1 MKRRVKG
8 FRKARKKRKIKP
20 SELLGF
26 IGIGLFLALVL
37 YLAFAPQPNP
47 MEHIVTSSS
56 GTTVFKSESS
66 EAFLGKAA
74 IVDQLGLRNPNQAFI
89 NEAKL
94 ILGRAGF
101 QVDVYPPEAVT
112 VSLYKTISARGY
124 RLIVFR
130 VHMGVNDEAGDKP
143 VGLFTSEPYSQF
155 DYQVEQLRDWVA
167 SAKAYG
173 ANEVL
178 FAVSPKFIKEA
189 TVLDYPGSIIILSGC
204 FGLYSKP
211 LPQAFLDRGAS
222 AILGWD
228 GLVGIDYVDKA
239 TLSLLKALCL
249 EKLSVKEAV
258 EAVMR
263 EVGPDPDNGNRL
275 GYYPSSIGDHRLTE
289 PFMAS
294 RGFTQPLV
302 SIMAWSTTLRLK
314 ERIKLMEY

>member
-20 SELLGF
+20 SEVLGF
-26 IGIGLFLALVL
+26 IGIGLFLILVL

-47 MEHIVTSSS
+47 MEHTATIISE
-56 GTTVFKSESS
+56 TTAFKSESS

-74 IVDQLGLRNPNQAFI
+74 IVDQLGLKNPNPAFI

-94 ILGRAGF
+94 ILGRGGL

-112 VSLYKTISARGY
+112 ISLYKTISAKGY

-143 VGLFTSEPYSQF
+143 VGLFTSESYNQF
-155 DYQVEQLRDWVA
+155 SYQVEQLRDWVA

-173 ANEVL
+173 TNEVL

-189 TVLDYPGSIIILSGC
+189 TVLNYPGTIIILSGC
-204 FGLYSKP
+204 FGLYSEA
-211 LPQAFLDRGAS
+211 LPKAFLDRGAS

-239 TLSLLKALCL
+239 TLSLLRALCL
-249 EKLSVKEAV
+249 EKLSIKEAV
-258 EAVMR
+258 DEVMQ
-263 EVGPDPDNGNRL
+263 EIGPDPTHGSRL
-275 GYYPSSIGDHRLTE
+275 GYYPSSIGDYKLTK
-289 PFMAS
+289 PFITNY
-294 RGFTQPLV
+294 RFTQPL
-302 SIMAWSTTLRLK
+302 IRIITWNITLRLK
-314 ERIKLMEY
+314 ERIKLMG

>member
-8 FRKARKKRKIKP
+8 FRKVRKKRKIKP
-20 SELLGF
+20 SEILGF
-26 IGIGLFLALVL
+26 IGIGLFMALVF

-47 MEHIVTSSS
+47 MEHTATIISE
-56 GTTVFKSESS
+56 TTTFKSESS

-74 IVDQLGLRNPNQAFI
+74 IVDQLGLKNPNPVFI

-94 ILGRAGF
+94 ILGRASF
-101 QVDVYPPEAVT
+101 QVDVYPPETVT
-112 VSLYKTISARGY
+112 VSLYKTISAKAY

-130 VHMGVNDEAGDKP
+130 VHMGVNDEASDKP
-143 VGLFTSEPYSQF
+143 VGLFTTEPYNQF
-155 DYQVEQLRDWVA
+155 NYQVEQLRDWVA

-189 TVLDYPGSIIILSGC
+189 TILDYPGSIIILSGC

-228 GLVGIDYVDKA
+228 GLVGIDYVNKA
-239 TLSLLKALCL
+239 TLSLLRALCL
-249 EKLSVKEAV
+249 EKLSIKEAV
-258 EAVMR
+258 DEVMR
-263 EVGPDPDNGNRL
+263 EIGPDPEHGSRL
-275 GYYPSSIGDHRLTE
+275 GYYPLSISDYKLTIM
-289 PFMAS
+289 PTWFIK
-294 RGFTQPLV
+294 FPL
-302 SIMAWSTTLRLK
+302 LLK
-314 ERIKLMEY
+314 ERELVWMHHPIANAF